1 MDIDI
6 DAKTS
11 FNPLQLFPEAVRASM
26 IKDQKILKHP
36 AGVYFQ
42 NIPKDV
48 ISGLSAIPYQQAE
61 ELGYTKIDFLH
72 LGILDHFDNKQQIKE
87 LIKKEPNWD
96 LLMCESVVVKLFQLA
111 NHYDV
116 VKFIKPRCVED
127 IADCIAV
134 IRPGKRQLLET
145 YDHENKEKFRKKLY
159 ERDQQ
164 NHYAY
169 KKGHAIS
176 YAMTVVLQLHLIQ
189 KGII

>member
-6 DAKTS
+6 DAKTT
-11 FNPLQLFPEAVRASM
+11 FDPLTIFEEAIRASM
-26 IKDQKILKHP
+26 VKDQKLIKHP

-42 NIPKDV
+42 NIPKDLV
-48 ISGLSAIPYQQAE
+48 TGLSAIPYQQAE

-72 LGILDHFDNKQQIKE
+72 LSILDHFDSKQQIKD
-87 LIKKEPNWD
+87 LMKKEPNWD
-96 LLMCESVVVKLFQLA
+96 LLLCETIVKKLFQLA

-116 VKFIKPRCVED
+116 VKFIKPRTIED
-127 IADCIAV
+127 IADCIAI
-134 IRPGKRQLLET
+134 IRPGKRHLLEQ
-145 YDHENKEKFRKKLY
+145 YDSSNKEKFRKKLY
-159 ERDQQ
+159 ERDSQ

-189 KGII
+189 KGVI